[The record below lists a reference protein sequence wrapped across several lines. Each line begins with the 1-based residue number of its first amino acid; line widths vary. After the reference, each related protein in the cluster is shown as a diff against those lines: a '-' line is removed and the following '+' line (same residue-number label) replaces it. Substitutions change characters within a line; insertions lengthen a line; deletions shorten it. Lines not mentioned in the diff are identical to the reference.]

1 MAGAIAALPSDL
13 QEPYEFLDLEHL
25 GSITL
30 NLTSYQLGTGLIHPT
45 AITPRQVR
53 LHMMQ
58 NGLSAPPVAGTP
70 ITVRIP
76 VMRVF
81 GQRVDQPSPF
91 TTGISA
97 RSGFR
102 RTCCRGS
109 RLTPVESLASRSPR
123 PATNPRKFSQ
133 SNKAGKTHE
142 NVASQS
148 RTSAPRAWFT

>member
-58 NGLSAPPVAGTP
+58 NGLLEPPVAGTP

-81 GQRVDQPSPF
+81 GQRIDKPSPLHYWDISSKRLQADLLPRLQ
-91 TTGISA
+91 THAGGVLSVVITATGYKPTKVFS
-97 RSGFR
+97 
-102 RTCCRGS
+102 
-109 RLTPVESLASRSPR
+109 VE
-123 PATNPRKFSQ
+123 Q
-133 SNKAGKTHE
+133 GG
-142 NVASQS
+142 
-148 RTSAPRAWFT
+148 

>member
-25 GSITL
+25 GSISL
-30 NLTSYQLGTGLIHPT
+30 NITSYQLGTGLIHPT

-58 NGLSAPPVAGTP
+58 NGLAEPPTPGTP

-81 GQRVDQPSPF
+81 GQRIDQPSALHYWDISSKRLQADLLPRLQ
-91 TTGISA
+91 THAGGVLSVTITATGYKPTKVFS
-97 RSGFR
+97 
-102 RTCCRGS
+102 
-109 RLTPVESLASRSPR
+109 VE
-123 PATNPRKFSQ
+123 Q
-133 SNKAGKTHE
+133 GG
-142 NVASQS
+142 
-148 RTSAPRAWFT
+148 